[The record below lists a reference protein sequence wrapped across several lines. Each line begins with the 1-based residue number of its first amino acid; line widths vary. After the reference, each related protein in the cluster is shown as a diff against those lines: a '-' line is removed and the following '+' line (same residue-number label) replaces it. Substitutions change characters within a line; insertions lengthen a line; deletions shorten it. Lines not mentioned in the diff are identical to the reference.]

1 DAQPLAGLRDG
12 ELSAR
17 GLPLHAGRRRGAG
30 IRQREPHH
38 VPGRH
43 RGPAHADHLQLRP
56 LAAVLRHRQR
66 PPGCPVRQ
74 VGRGAL
80 REQPHRRE
88 RPPGA
93 GPGAWPAR
101 PRGLPDQPAED
112 VRRQRARE
120 LLAVTRR
127 LLQRAGV
134 AGALAVLGATAH
146 LTPSRA
152 AGAGYPDL
160 CALCQEWRAFQ
171 RPRVRDG
178 VPDYTPAAMAA
189 QQRGLPAFQRRLQ
202 SIDRSGWP
210 VAQQVDW
217 EIVRAEMNGLDFDL
231 RVLRPWARDPAF
243 YAFVLPEQSDTP
255 TKEGP
260 AYAGMI
266 ETWKLQFPLAPADL

>member
-127 LLQRAGV
+127 PRHRDAGGV
-134 AGALAVLGATAH
+134 
-146 LTPSRA
+146 
-152 AGAGYPDL
+152 YPDL
-160 CALCQEWRAFQ
+160 VALFQEWRAFQ

-202 SIDRSGWP
+202 SIARSGGP